1 MVRTTNGFNGYTD
14 SKLLTK
20 ANFIYAQMFGNPA
33 FEKPAPTLV
42 VLHDAIKAY
51 STALDLAATRQI
63 FAVSEKNSRKMEL
76 VNIMRS
82 MGNYVTAIADGDV
95 NIINN
100 SGFEHSKPPEPAE
113 SLVTPA
119 APKVLSGANAG
130 TLVVATSGQKGSITN
145 RFLISENLDA
155 PLEQWISVYNT
166 RVKVEFSNLK
176 SATRYYSK
184 VCQIGRG
191 QQCVVSPA
199 SSFVTQ

>member
-20 ANFIYAQMFGNPA
+20 GNFIYAQMFGNPA

-82 MGNYVTAIADGDV
+82 LGNYVTAIADG
-95 NIINN
+95 
-100 SGFEHSKPPEPAE
+100 E
-113 SLVTPA
+113 
-119 APKVLSGANAG
+119 VL
-130 TLVVATSGQKGSITN
+130 I
-145 RFLISENLDA
+145 
-155 PLEQWISVYNT
+155 W
-166 RVKVEFSNLK
+166 
-176 SATRYYSK
+176 
-184 VCQIGRG
+184 
-191 QQCVVSPA
+191 
-199 SSFVTQ
+199 